1 MKAVIINQYGSV
13 DVLQYADVAKPQIKP
28 HQLLVKVHASNVN
41 PVDWKIRKG
50 MLRVLTG
57 NKFPMILGL
66 DVAGEVVEVGSQ
78 VTGFQVGDEIFGSTD
93 LFGGAYAEYAAVS
106 QKWAAHKPANI
117 SYVEAAAIPGS
128 GVTALQALRDQ
139 GNIQPGQAVLING
152 AAGGVGHFAV
162 QIAKAFGT
170 EVTGVCSTQ
179 KLDFVQSL
187 GADFVIDY
195 QQEDF
200 TTSNKQYDI
209 IFDAVGKKSFSNCQ
223 QVLKSNG
230 VYISTLPALDL
241 FIQIGLTTFL
251 PGKKAKF
258 VIDNPTTA
266 NLDFIKNLIE
276 AGKLRVMIDRT
287 YPLQEIAAA
296 HTYSENERAT
306 GKIGITVIS

>member
-1 MKAVIINQYGSV
+1 MKAVIINQYGAV

-139 GNIQPGQAVLING
+139 GNIQSGQAVLING

-162 QIAKAFGT
+162 QIAKAVGA

-195 QQEDF
+195 KQEDF

-209 IFDAVGKKSFSNCQ
+209 IFDAVGKQSFSNCQ
-223 QVLKSNG
+223 KVLKSNG

-241 FIQIGLTTFL
+241 FIQIGLTSFL

-258 VIDNPTTA
+258 VIDNPTTE
-266 NLDFIKNLIE
+266 NLNYLKDLIE

-296 HTYSENERAT
+296 HTYSETERAT
-306 GKIGITVIS
+306 GKIGITVI